1 MKKFLSIALAGTA
14 LSVCVGQ
21 EGKLADD
28 QKASNVERA
37 LKDQILHVGLGPEP
51 RSIDPHLANS
61 VAANNIVTALL
72 EGLVSEDP
80 KTLEPIPGVA
90 EKWTVSK
97 NRKSYV
103 FHLRK
108 NAKWSNGDPVTA
120 HDFVYSY
127 KRVLEPELDSS
138 FAAYLYLLEG
148 AKSFHEGKKS
158 WDNAQVGMKALD
170 DHTLKLTL
178 EKPMYSFLAQLNHSI
193 WFPVHPPTIER
204 HDAEWTSPGNF
215 VGNGPFILTK
225 RQANSFI
232 MVERNP
238 KYWDAAKVRLK
249 GIRFYPIKSPDLE
262 ESAFQSGFLHLTQTV
277 SADRLEALRKEKP
290 NFLHFEPYWGTY
302 FYRFNVDEPPF
313 DDLRV
318 RQAMSLAVDRESLVE
333 NVTKRG
339 QLPAVSFT
347 PPDKAGFTAWPRY
360 KKDLVAA
367 KKLIN
372 EYLADKRLTKLPPI
386 ELKYNTS
393 EGHRKLAVAMQGMW
407 GKNLGIEIKLL
418 NMEWKVFLATTYKRD
433 FVLARGGWIGD
444 YLDAASFLQMWR
456 ANGKNNLT
464 GWSNQRYDELLDLA
478 AKESDGKKRFEFF
491 DECEAILAKEMPI
504 IPIYFFVHATLRH
517 PTVKGWYPNL
527 LDRHPYKF
535 IYLEK

>member
-1 MKKFLSIALAGTA
+1 M
-14 LSVCVGQ
+14 
-21 EGKLADD
+21 
-28 QKASNVERA
+28 
-37 LKDQILHVGLGPEP
+37 
-51 RSIDPHLANS
+51 
-61 VAANNIVTALL
+61 
-72 EGLVSEDP
+72 
-80 KTLEPIPGVA
+80 
-90 EKWTVSK
+90 
-97 NRKSYV
+97 
-103 FHLRK
+103 
-108 NAKWSNGDPVTA
+108 
-120 HDFVYSY
+120 
-127 KRVLEPELDSS
+127 
-138 FAAYLYLLEG
+138 
-148 AKSFHEGKKS
+148 
-158 WDNAQVGMKALD
+158 
-170 DHTLKLTL
+170 
-178 EKPMYSFLAQLNHSI
+178 
-193 WFPVHPPTIER
+193 
-204 HDAEWTSPGNF
+204 
-215 VGNGPFILTK
+215 GNGPFILTK
-225 RQANSFI
+225 RRANFFL

-249 GIRFYPIKSPDLE
+249 GIRFYPIPRSYLE
-262 ESAFQSGFLHLTQTV
+262 ESAFHSGFLHLTKTV
-277 SADRLEALRKEKP
+277 SADRIEALRKEKP
-290 NFLHFEPYWGTY
+290 NLIHFEPYWGTY

-318 RQAMSLAVDRESLVE
+318 RQAMSLAIDRESLVE
-333 NVTKRG
+333 NVTKGG

-456 ANGKNNLT
+456 ADGKNNLT

-478 AKESDGKKRFEFF
+478 AKESDGKKRFEYF

-504 IPIYFFVHATLRH
+504 IPIYFYGHVTLRH

-535 IYLEK
+535 IYLAK